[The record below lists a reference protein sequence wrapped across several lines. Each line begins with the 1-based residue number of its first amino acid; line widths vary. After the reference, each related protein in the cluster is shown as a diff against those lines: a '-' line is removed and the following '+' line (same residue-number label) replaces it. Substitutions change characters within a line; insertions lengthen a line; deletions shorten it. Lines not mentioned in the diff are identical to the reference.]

1 MEGPAE
7 NPRLEGGNDTR
18 FLHGA
23 NQEDSPA
30 AWEGAVPKR
39 RITRR
44 GVHPSRGRER
54 RRLFKTRLITCYR
67 RREIRQQR
75 QYLTNGSFIN

>member
-39 RITRR
+39 R
-44 GVHPSRGRER
+44 GGRER